1 MKTLL
6 LSVISIL
13 FISIAG
19 RNFIR
24 LQDKLNPIAAIE
36 KSVSSILARLPEQRT
51 IAYYSNT
58 VQDGLYFNAQFAA
71 TPHVL
76 VKFGHQDTA
85 IFVMDLTKKDTLFR
99 PHRLPYRL
107 VDSIQ
112 FGHIKSYLLV
122 RKP

>member
-1 MKTLL
+1 MKKIILY
-6 LSVISIL
+6 VISIL
-13 FISIAG
+13 FISIAI

-24 LQDKLNPIAAIE
+24 LQDKLNPLQPIE
-36 KSVSSILARLPEQRT
+36 KSVKALLTRLPQQST

-58 VQDGLYFNAQFAA
+58 IEDGLYFNAQFAA

-85 IFVMDLTKKDTLFR
+85 IFVMDQTKKDTLFN

-107 VDSIQ
+107 VDSNQ
-112 FGHIKSYLLV
+112 LGHIKSFLLV